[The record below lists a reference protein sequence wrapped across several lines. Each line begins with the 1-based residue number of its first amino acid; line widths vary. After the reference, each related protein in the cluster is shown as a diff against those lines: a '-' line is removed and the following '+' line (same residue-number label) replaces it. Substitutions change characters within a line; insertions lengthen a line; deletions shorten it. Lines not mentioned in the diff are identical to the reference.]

1 MLSVFRHS
9 EGTVVISGELVM
21 EMANV
26 NDLLELVAFCHVE
39 CNAA

>member
-9 EGTVVISGELVM
+9 EDMVVISGELAI

-26 NDLLELVAFCHVE
+26 NDLLELVSVCHVE

>member
-9 EGTVVISGELVM
+9 EDTVVISGELVI
-21 EMANV
+21 EIANV
-26 NDLLELVAFCHVE
+26 YDLLVLVSVCHVE